1 MRLFQFMSALIWFG
15 IPATPVLRKQ
25 DVLTS
30 PRIYLITNLARS
42 TPPSDRK
49 AHSGNIGV
57 QYGSNII
64 EVPADKANQYKYV
77 VRFIGPP
84 EGESWSLVIWNK
96 LRPDGIPGG
105 WYGKACKKFI
115 IAAGQTLF
123 VAFNEDSQ
131 GGWAA
136 APGIALP
143 SDSKGGYAST
153 WGEFDFGSSINNG
166 WSGFDNAGLTIQG
179 MQICDVLTYICSAI
193 TRDASDVHNAYIR
206 EVADIG
212 GIGGNLAPGP
222 VRLEVALDYAE

>member
-1 MRLFQFMSALIWFG
+1 M
-15 IPATPVLRKQ
+15 

-49 AHSGNIGV
+49 AHSGNVGV

-96 LRPDGIPGG
+96 LGPDGIPGG

-115 IAAGQTLF
+115 IAAGQTLS
-123 VAFNEDSQ
+123 VAFDEDSQ
-131 GGWAA
+131 SGWAA

-153 WGEFDFGSSINNG
+153 WGEFDFGSSVNDG
-166 WSGFDNAGLTIQG
+166 WSGFDVSAIQAQNAGLTIQG

-193 TRDASDVHNAYIR
+193 TRDASDVHNAYTR